1 MVNKTILYGF
11 LTADP
16 EVRYTKTGKCICSLR
31 IAHKENYKD
40 DSKDPLYISIDVW
53 DKQGETCAKI
63 LKKGS
68 SVIVDGRL
76 TSDSYQNKD
85 GQKVT
90 KTFIVADKV
99 SFVPRFEKSDKGA
112 PATQPTA
119 KSPATKKVVASVD
132 EGETSTGGEGE
143 EGDDIPF

>member
-11 LTADP
+11 LVADP
-16 EVRYTKTGKCICSLR
+16 EARYTKSGKCICSLR

-40 DSKDPLYISIDVW
+40 DSKEPLYISVDVW
-53 DKQGETCAKI
+53 EKQGETCAKV

-76 TSDSYQNKD
+76 SSDSYQNKE

-90 KTFIVADKV
+90 KTIIVADKV
-99 SFVPRFEKSDKGA
+99 SFVPRFEKSEKTDSSAKA
-112 PATQPTA
+112 PAP
-119 KSPATKKVVASVD
+119 KKVTANIN
-132 EGETSTGGEGE
+132 EEEPSTGSEGE
-143 EGDDIPF
+143 EADDIPF

>member
-16 EVRYTKTGKCICSLR
+16 EVRHTKTGKTICSLR

-40 DSKDPLYISIDVW
+40 DSKDPIYISVDVW
-53 DKQGETCAKI
+53 DKQGETCAKV

-76 TSDSYQNKD
+76 SSDSYQNKE

-99 SFVPRFEKSDKGA
+99 SFVPRFEKSEKTTASAPSSAKA
-112 PATQPTA
+112 PAP
-119 KSPATKKVVASVD
+119 KKIAANVD
-132 EGETSTGGEGE
+132 EEEPSTGGEGE